1 MKMNSYL
8 DAKDVSRILGF
19 FIERAYGK
27 LDQDGISKL
36 FLFPEG
42 ADETHTI
49 IPYAPKHSSAQ
60 IPHRIQGIEIQ
71 MIVDGSVTE
80 NINGKTI
87 RIPENSL
94 LIHSQNVTRAVIPG
108 SDDTGRTIHV
118 YIDGKQFDQRFFTL
132 VMEDNMFAN
141 YIYNALRSNNQNSD
155 YILVKNLRSGVREI
169 FNSLLQEYNAEIGEP
184 QNTRVLY
191 SWIAVLFLRLYDY
204 CREIEYETDNDDL
217 ESGYKKRLISSI
229 INFIQDHTR
238 TVTLNEVAKAVHLHP
253 NYICKI
259 IRESTGKTFTE
270 ILNANKIQLAIQM
283 LVSSDDS
290 LEKIAT
296 SIGYSNPN
304 YFYKVF
310 KNHCGQTP
318 GQYRKQQESKS
329 QQFNG
334 VNEVTT
340 SVKLD
345 PDLSNN
351 LKNEVAI
358 PSTTILAY
366 TPPLTKR
373 PRIGFFPAA
382 AYKYIME
389 VGQGLSYAAEKF
401 GATTHMYIPTQDNVN
416 EQVKLLNNAIE
427 DHLDVVV
434 VNAHDEYAVAP
445 VLKKLIDL
453 GKMVCLI
460 NRDDSNQTLD
470 VHMVIGYRQREAT
483 RKLGEYMVGKM
494 RGLSARVG
502 IIQGKTGYHS
512 IERCG
517 GFLDAIKRENNF
529 EVLAIFNGNWS
540 AQGGYEA
547 GMQMLQSQ
555 PSINLIFCANDHEA
569 VGVARAIE
577 ELGLRNIM
585 LLGNDGDSDALQ
597 NILEGKMTATVGTN
611 SYELGSVA
619 AQVIQRGLEGNLQNG
634 FIETQTQVVDA
645 SNAQIYLN
653 LAKSYAAL
661 V

>member
-1 MKMNSYL
+1 MNNYL

-19 FIERAYGK
+19 FTERANGK
-27 LDQDGISKL
+27 LDQDGISNL
-36 FLFPEG
+36 YLFPDGPE
-42 ADETHTI
+42 ETLKI
-49 IPYAPKHSSAQ
+49 IPYAPKQTSAQ

-71 MIVDGSVTE
+71 MVVDGSVTE
-80 NINGKTI
+80 SINGKTI
-87 RIPENSL
+87 IIPENSL
-94 LIHSQNVTRAVIPG
+94 LIHSPNVIRAITP
-108 SDDTGRTIHV
+108 DLEDLGRTIHV

-141 YIYNALRSNNQNSD
+141 YIYNALRSNNQNTD
-155 YILVKNLRSGVREI
+155 YILVKNLRSSVREI
-169 FNSLLQEYNAEIGEP
+169 FNSLLQEYNTENGAS
-184 QNTRVLY
+184 QNARVLY
-191 SWIAVLFLRLYDY
+191 SWMAVLFLRLYDY
-204 CREIEYETDNDDL
+204 CREIEYEMDNEDL
-217 ESGYKKRLISSI
+217 ESGYKKRLISGI
-229 INFIQDHTR
+229 INYIQDNTR
-238 TVTLNEVAKAVHLHP
+238 TVTLSEVAKAVHLHP

-270 ILNANKIQLAIQM
+270 ILNANKIKQAIHM
-283 LVSSDDS
+283 LESSEYS

-296 SIGYSNPN
+296 SIGYTNPN

-310 KNHCGQTP
+310 KTHCGQTP
-318 GQYRKQQESKS
+318 GQYRKLHESKS
-329 QQFNG
+329 QKIQGISDAASAVRQESDFI
-334 VNEVTT
+334 
-340 SVKLD
+340 S
-345 PDLSNN
+345 PMSSNII
-351 LKNEVAI
+351 A
-358 PSTTILAY
+358 PSTTVLTY
-366 TPPLTKR
+366 TPPFTRK

-389 VGQGLSYAAEKF
+389 VGQGLSYAAEKY
-401 GATTHMYIPTQDNVN
+401 GASTKMFIPTQDDVN
-416 EQVKLLNNAIE
+416 AQVKLLNSALDE
-427 DHLDVVV
+427 QLDVIV
-434 VNAHDEYAVAP
+434 VNAHDEYAIAP
-445 VLKKLIDL
+445 VLKKLIEQ

-460 NRDDSNQTLD
+460 NRDDSLQTLD
-470 VHMVIGYRQREAT
+470 VHTVIGYRQREAT
-483 RKLGEYMVGKM
+483 RKLGEYMVRKM

-512 IERCG
+512 VERCG
-517 GFLDAIKRENNF
+517 GFLEAIKGENNF
-529 EVLAIFNGNWS
+529 EVLAIYNGNWS

-547 GMQMLQSQ
+547 GMQMLQAQ

-569 VGVARAIE
+569 VGVAKAID

-597 NILEGKMTATVGTN
+597 NILKGKMTATVGTN

-634 FIETQTQVVDA
+634 FIETQTQVVDK